1 MALNKLACE
10 LSQKLLTGPEP
21 TDISQN
27 QKEVRRLQ
35 EKPAVHYGQVRDDAI
50 TTYCLQGDTENIY
63 FVMHLFSAKRNSVF
77 IVVAIHS
84 LMYTYVHGWLIYLE
98 KKN

>member
-10 LSQKLLTGPEP
+10 LSQKLLMGPEP

-50 TTYCLQGDTENIY
+50 TTYCIQGDTENVC
-63 FVMHLFSAKRNSVF
+63 FVMHLFRVKHNSIL
-77 IVVAIHS
+77 IVVDIHS
-84 LMYTYVHGWLIYLE
+84 LLCKYVHGFLSKE